1 LRERY
6 PRVARFYTIDLG
18 KENGA
23 LCLEWSLLEESA
35 AEVATLEGTCLPRT
49 NRVDWSAA
57 AVWKTY
63 MQLTQVESAFR
74 HLKST
79 LRLRPMR
86 HNW

>member
-1 LRERY
+1 MRERY
-6 PRVARFYTIDLG
+6 PRVARFNAIEVG
-18 KENGA
+18 EENGA
-23 LCLEWSLLEESA
+23 CRLVWSFLEEPA